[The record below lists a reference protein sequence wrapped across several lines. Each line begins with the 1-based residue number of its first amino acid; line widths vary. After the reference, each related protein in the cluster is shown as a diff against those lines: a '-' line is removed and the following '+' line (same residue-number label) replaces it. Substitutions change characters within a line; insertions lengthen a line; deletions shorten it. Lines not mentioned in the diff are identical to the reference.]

1 MHQIEADGLG
11 FRFSYF
17 LAPKTTKKCRKNEDR
32 NKSDFS
38 KFPRNFISNF
48 SSSFSFPIGASPLFF
63 SFGDAS
69 SPARRQLAGA
79 ARAVC
84 GLASSSSAAAGFGV
98 GGCGYQI
105 NRRKETRN
113 EESRTHRQTQT
124 QREPH
129 EQRNDTHTRT
139 RRGGDGF
146 KKERTRKQETT
157 TQDHAHTKTKQKQ
170 CSIYKTAKRQT
181 TKTNRTIILG
191 RCFLNRFRIDFLNKN
206 RPPKKNHIQKKV
218 MRIQNICISHPDKI
232 ANASICFSF

>member
-1 MHQIEADGLG
+1 MKIEINRI
-11 FRFSYF
+11 FR
-17 LAPKTTKKCRKNEDR
+17 
-32 NKSDFS
+32 
-38 KFPRNFISNF
+38 
-48 SSSFSFPIGASPLFF
+48 SSQGTSFPIFRLLSLFPSGLPPFF

-170 CSIYKTAKRQT
+170 CSIYKTTKRQT
-181 TKTNRTIILG
+181 TKTNRTIVLG
-191 RCFLNRFRIDFLNKN
+191 RCFLNRFRIDFFNKIS
-206 RPPKKNHIQKKV
+206 HQKKY
-218 MRIQNICISHPDKI
+218 IYQKK
-232 ANASICFSF
+232 